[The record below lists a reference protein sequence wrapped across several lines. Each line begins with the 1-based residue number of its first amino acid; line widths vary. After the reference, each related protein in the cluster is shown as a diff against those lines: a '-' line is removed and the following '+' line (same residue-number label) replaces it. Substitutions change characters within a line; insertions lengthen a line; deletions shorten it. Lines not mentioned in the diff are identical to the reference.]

1 MRPDAP
7 VVLLHAWERGIAN
20 ARERSLALLEAGCPA
35 YDETESRA
43 LSVGR
48 RDSLLLAF
56 RERVFGP
63 QFAAWVVCPSCTHG
77 LELQFSAADVKANL
91 PAADEAPFS
100 CLVDDYSV
108 CFRAPSVDDLAGID
122 PDWPQEQQRAGLLA
136 NVVSLAS
143 KAGQSCTASDLPDAV
158 IDAIEHLLEERDA
171 AVAMSLQVHC
181 EACGQ
186 KWDAPFDVAS
196 YLWTEIE
203 RWASHLLW
211 EVHLLARA
219 YAWKESDL
227 LAMSPWRRRR
237 YLEMLDA

>member
-20 ARERSLALLEAGCPA
+20 ARARCLALLEAACPE
-35 YDETESRA
+35 YDEIASRA

-48 RDSLLLAF
+48 CDSLLLAF

-63 QFAAWVVCPSCTHG
+63 RFAAWVSCPSCTHG
-77 LELQFSAADVKANL
+77 LELQFSAADVKAVLRCN
-91 PAADEAPFS
+91 DEAPFS
-100 CLVDDYSV
+100 CRVDGYLVS
-108 CFRAPSVDDLAGID
+108 FRAPSVDDLAGID
-122 PDWPQEQQRAGLLA
+122 PEWPPERQKASLLA
-136 NVVSLAS
+136 NIVSLAS
-143 KAGQSCTASDLPDAV
+143 KAGQSCTTSELPDSV
-158 IDAIEHLLEERDA
+158 IAAIEHLLEERDA
-171 AVAMSLQVHC
+171 EVAMSLQVHC
-181 EACGQ
+181 DACGEE
-186 KWDAPFDVAS
+186 WGAPFDVAS

-203 RWASHLLW
+203 RWASRLLW

-237 YLEMLDA
+237 YLELLDA